1 MASFLNNL
9 VDTTDMNVWSG
20 VLGGMCVG
28 IALTLGYK
36 ELYLFEKPKDLPTK
50 KKGLE
55 EDDDV
60 DGDDS
65 SDDSSDDEDSLT
77 SSDVKDDSGIFDNLK
92 MVLCIRTD
100 LKMGKGKIVAQACH
114 AATGAIKTAEKLTPK
129 LCAKFWRSGSAKIA
143 LKCPSEEVMMNIN
156 AAARELK
163 LVTYVVRDAGRTQI
177 APGSKTVCAIGPAP
191 VNEIDKITGRNGIFP
206 LKLM

>member
-55 EDDDV
+55 EDD
-60 DGDDS
+60 
-65 SDDSSDDEDSLT
+65 
-77 SSDVKDDSGIFDNLK
+77 
-92 MVLCIRTD
+92 
-100 LKMGKGKIVAQACH
+100 GKIVAQACH

>member
-1 MASFLNNL
+1 MKDFFELRENKDKFIVKYSMSKKGPIRQMPFHLLAYAKKFLA
-9 VDTTDMNVWSG
+9 DKEKE
-20 VLGGMCVG
+20 
-28 IALTLGYK
+28 GYK
-36 ELYLFEKPKDLPTK
+36 GIISKGGKPVKESVELDEVKLSDMGIHNKIKDR
-50 KKGLE
+50 
-55 EDDDV
+55 
-60 DGDDS
+60 
-65 SDDSSDDEDSLT
+65 
-77 SSDVKDDSGIFDNLK
+77 NLLIK
-92 MVLCIRTD
+92 
-100 LKMGKGKIVAQACH
+100 
-114 AATGAIKTAEKLTPK
+114 AIKTAEKLTPK